1 MLPEDVSSSDF
12 NNIFKNGEN
21 TKGAGLLER
30 GLANYV
36 DDKCWTEGKK
46 KKEGEVKKQQLK
58 CRRKINK
65 IQ

>member
-1 MLPEDVSSSDF
+1 MFPLQILITFSRMA
-12 NNIFKNGEN
+12 K
-21 TKGAGLLER
+21 TQR
-30 GLANYV
+30 GRVYWSVGWQITLTTNAEP
-36 DDKCWTEGKK
+36 KEK